1 MKFKKTPQIS
11 IHGSSRVAKSIEGF
25 FKKCTFIWLNLP
37 MLNHLFG
44 YITKLTR
51 KKKHISMYKT
61 LWMPYFLM
69 GIKETNTRTRQSP
82 YAWLM
87 EIIWLQTLNHKS
99 CSTNVVLQNGRNHNH
114 FMEKVQAFGTFRSY
128 PFKALRPPKEDWSW
142 NNLICSSWSPHGAN
156 SGSWFHET
164 RSQPGCTVL

>member
-1 MKFKKTPQIS
+1 MSIVCIYKKQSGCFSWDCIQATHIQ
-11 IHGSSRVAKSIEGF
+11 
-25 FKKCTFIWLNLP
+25 
-37 MLNHLFG
+37 
-44 YITKLTR
+44 
-51 KKKHISMYKT
+51 KHISVWMFQLGLHIGNLSVHEHNMHKT

-114 FMEKVQAFGTFRSY
+114 FMEKVQAFGTIRSC
-128 PFKALRPPKEDWSW
+128 PFKALRLPKEDWSW
-142 NNLICSSWSPHGAN
+142 NNSICFGWSHMGPILGV
-156 SGSWFHET
+156 WFHET
-164 RSQPGCTVL
+164 PSQPGCTVL